1 MAIRTTRLFLS
12 LALLGSALLAAD
24 AGVESPPPSR
34 GLLERTFDPPPVA
47 LRGDLDGAAIL
58 LEDPRVLVLF
68 EDLFRRAMMGSQDV
82 ERAAFLTIEN
92 GRFSC
97 LLWPASRG
105 FRRES
110 FEGAIPVGTVAIVH
124 THPNRIPKASLQDR
138 ATAKQT
144 GLPLFTL
151 TRTSITMVDPHS
163 GIETWPVRRNGWY
176 RAVSPADSPGASS
189 CREIGVPERKPLP
202 EGLLAER
209 GE

>member
-1 MAIRTTRLFLS
+1 MAIRTTRFFLS

-24 AGVESPPPSR
+24 AGVELSPSR

-47 LRGDLDGAAIL
+47 LRGDIDGPAIL
-58 LEDPRVLVLF
+58 LEDRRVLVLF

-92 GRFSC
+92 GRFAC

-110 FEGAIPVGTVAIVH
+110 FQGAIPIGTVAIVH
-124 THPNRIPKASLQDR
+124 THPNRIPKASLQDIE
-138 ATAKQT
+138 TAQQT

-151 TRTSITMVDPHS
+151 TRTNITIVDPLS
-163 GIETWPVRRNGWY
+163 GSQTWPVRRTAWY
-176 RAVSPADSPGASS
+176 RAISPVDSPGAST
-189 CREIGVPERKPLP
+189 CRDIGVPERKPLP

-209 GE
+209 SE